1 MKRDGRTEVKRMI
14 KSIMKTLLALGIIL
28 LFLGASFGQGTLS
41 TTQVTPKEPTPLLID
56 CDVVDDD
63 GSLSTIQLELTDED
77 QTSLQQ
83 LLSHLITAL
92 EGASTVEEL
101 EDIITTSSLNK
112 RFSPLLYFII
122 DTISKLRMV
131 RNRVFIISQGW
142 GYTLNPNKTKDVE
155 FYKAL
160 CSWYYAPRSSWNMT
174 SKTLIIRHS
183 RIELEPETLNGRQL
197 GIMNRFRGIHIVIP
211 REFPEKT
218 YHFFL
223 GTAKHVGGIDFP
235 SLLSW

>member
-1 MKRDGRTEVKRMI
+1 MKKRM
-14 KSIMKTLLALGIIL
+14 MKTLLASGIIL

-41 TTQVTPKEPTPLLID
+41 TTQVTSQESTPILID
-56 CDVVDDD
+56 CDVLSDD

-77 QTSLQQ
+77 QTSLQYS
-83 LLSHLITAL
+83 LSQLITAL
-92 EGASTVEEL
+92 EGASTIEDM
-101 EDIITTSSLNK
+101 EDIIASSSLNK
-112 RFSPLLYFII
+112 RFSPLLSFIL

-142 GYTLNPNKTKDVE
+142 GYTLNPNKTKDIE
-155 FYKAL
+155 FHKFL
-160 CSWYYAPRSSWNMT
+160 CSWYYAPRSNWNMT

-183 RIELEPETLNGRQL
+183 RIELEFENLNGRQL

-223 GTAKHVGGIDFP
+223 GTAKHVGGMDFP
-235 SLLSW
+235 SLFSW

>member
-1 MKRDGRTEVKRMI
+1 MKKRM
-14 KSIMKTLLALGIIL
+14 MKTLLASGIIL

-41 TTQVTPKEPTPLLID
+41 TTQVTSQESTPILID
-56 CDVVDDD
+56 CDVLSDD

-77 QTSLQQ
+77 QTSLQYS
-83 LLSHLITAL
+83 LSQLITAL
-92 EGASTVEEL
+92 EGASTIEDM
-101 EDIITTSSLNK
+101 EDIITSSSLNK
-112 RFSPLLYFII
+112 RFSPLLSFIL

-142 GYTLNPNKTKDVE
+142 GYTLNPNKTKDIE
-155 FYKAL
+155 FHKFL
-160 CSWYYAPRSSWNMT
+160 CSWYYAPRSNWNMT

-183 RIELEPETLNGRQL
+183 RIELEFENLNGRQL

-223 GTAKHVGGIDFP
+223 GTAKHVGGMDFP
-235 SLLSW
+235 SLFSW